1 MKKVALLLPLLF
13 VALSVAAQSA
23 DSLALVSACRHKLR
37 LRKAEGY
44 TLCVNLFN
52 SPQTISVI
60 KYSPKLFS
68 LGIIQPEQRTCVGD
82 VAEQERAVFAIN
94 AGYWN
99 RNNEPSTYVKS
110 RGAEMSLT
118 HPGMLPR
125 VNGLLFMNDSGIEI
139 VCSEDAPEYSSLVDR
154 LNACENILA
163 CGPVLL
169 DDGKKMS
176 YDHITSSTD
185 KVLKRK
191 GVFFVRRH
199 PRSAIGCDR
208 EGNIYLVVVDGRAAG
223 KAAGMSIK
231 ELTELCSWL
240 GMVEA
245 MNLDGG
251 GSSTLWS
258 RKYGVIN
265 YPCDNK
271 TFDHEGSRKVSSTL
285 VVKPKKRR

>member
-1 MKKVALLLPLLF
+1 MRRVAPLLLLLF

-23 DSLALVSACRHKLR
+23 DSLAFVSARKGKLR
-37 LRKAEGY
+37 LKKAEGY
-44 TLCVNLFN
+44 TLSVNLFN

-68 LGIIQPEQRTCVGD
+68 LGIVQPEQHTRVGD
-82 VAEQERAVFAIN
+82 VAERERALFAIN

-99 RNNEPSTYVKS
+99 RKMEPSTYVKS
-110 RGAEMSLT
+110 RGVEMSQT
-118 HPGMLPR
+118 HPGLLPR
-125 VNGLLFMNDSGIEI
+125 VNGVLFMHDSGIEI
-139 VCSEDAPEYSSLVDR
+139 VRSEDAPEYLSLVDR
-154 LNACENILA
+154 INACDNVLA

-169 DDGKKMS
+169 DNGEKMS

-185 KVLKRK
+185 KSLKRK
-191 GVFFVRRH
+191 AVFFVRRH
-199 PRSAIGCDR
+199 PRSVIGCDK
-208 EGNIYLVVVDGRAAG
+208 EGNVYLVVVDGRAAG
-223 KAAGMSIK
+223 KAAGMNIK

-265 YPCDNK
+265 HPCDNK
-271 TFDHEGSRKVSSTL
+271 TFDHEGARKVSSTL
-285 VVKPKKRR
+285 VVKSKKGR